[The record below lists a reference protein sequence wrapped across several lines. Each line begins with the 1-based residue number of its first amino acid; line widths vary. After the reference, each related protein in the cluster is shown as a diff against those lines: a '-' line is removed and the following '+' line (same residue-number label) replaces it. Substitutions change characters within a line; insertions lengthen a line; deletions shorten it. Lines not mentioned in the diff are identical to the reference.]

1 MNIDKDVAM
10 FKTWSD
16 AQQRLWENISKA
28 LPAFKPPEDLN
39 LPKETYMQHLSA
51 WESAVEQALA
61 MQKAWLEE
69 WSASV
74 LSEQDA
80 PAGLTQWSQQ
90 VEGVMHGWLEAQT
103 QLWHDWFRLLRDENV
118 DEQALSEAAKKV
130 AEKASAAA
138 DAIPSAATPEAATP
152 ETSKPKT
159 AKTAKPKPAKPAE
172 AQTEARDD
180 LKLIKGIGPKLEE
193 KLNAEGIANYRQ
205 IVALDDAKIQDLET
219 RVIKFQGR
227 IGRDDW
233 IGQAKKLHA
242 DKYNESI

>member
-28 LPAFKPPEDLN
+28 LPSFKPPEDLN
-39 LPKETYMQHLSA
+39 LPKETYMQHLAA

-80 PAGLTQWSQQ
+80 PAGLAQWSQQ
-90 VEGVMHGWLEAQT
+90 VEEVMQGWLEAQT
-103 QLWHDWFRLLRDENV
+103 QLWNDWFRLLRDENI
-118 DEQALSEAAKKV
+118 DEQALKEAAKK
-130 AEKASAAA
+130 AGAAAA
-138 DAIPSAATPEAATP
+138 DAVPGTATPEVAIPKA
-152 ETSKPKT
+152 SKPKA
-159 AKTAKPKPAKPAE
+159 AKTAKPKPAPTQAE
-172 AQTEARDD
+172 VRDD

-193 KLNAEGIANYRQ
+193 KLNAEGIVNYRQ
-205 IVALDDAKIQDLET
+205 VAALDDAKIQDLEA
-219 RVIKFQGR
+219 RIIKFQGR

-242 DKYNESI
+242 DKYNETL

>member
-28 LPAFKPPEDLN
+28 LPAFKPPEEFN
-39 LPKETYMQHLSA
+39 LPKETYMRHLSA

-74 LSEQDA
+74 LSEHDA
-80 PAGLTQWSQQ
+80 PAGLTQWSHQ
-90 VEGVMHGWLEAQT
+90 VEEVMQAWLEAQT
-103 QLWHDWFRLLRDENV
+103 QLWHNWFQLLRDEDA

-130 AEKASAAA
+130 SAAKTGA
-138 DAIPSAATPEAATP
+138 VPSTAAPELAMPKAA
-152 ETSKPKT
+152 KPKP

-172 AQTEARDD
+172 TQPEARDD
-180 LKLIKGIGPKLEE
+180 LKLIKGIGPKVEE
-193 KLNAEGIANYRQ
+193 KLNADGIVNYRQ
-205 IVALDDAKIQDLET
+205 VAALDEAKIQDLET
-219 RVIKFQGR
+219 RIIKFSGR

-242 DKYNESI
+242 EKYKETL